1 MTYGKGNYKISI
13 EQIDGFGKNPGLW
26 IHKGNEAF
34 KMASF
39 GSFEKAELFCEFM
52 EYFLFNTPIPE
63 IKHDGNE
70 LQKQTAE

>member
-26 IHKGNEAF
+26 IHRGNEAF

-52 EYFLFNTPIPE
+52 EYFLFNTPIPQNMME
-63 IKHDGNE
+63 E
-70 LQKQTAE
+70 R